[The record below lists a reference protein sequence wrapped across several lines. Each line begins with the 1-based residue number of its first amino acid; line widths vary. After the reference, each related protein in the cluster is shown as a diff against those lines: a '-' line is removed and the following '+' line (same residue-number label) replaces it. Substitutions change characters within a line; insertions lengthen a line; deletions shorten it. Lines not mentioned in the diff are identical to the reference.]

1 MAKVSSF
8 DKPLPRG
15 DVLQALLEPFDI
27 VLDCTGDDNVLG
39 LLGATWWSIPRLFLS
54 ASLGFAAVA
63 IVKQLERTMAG
74 DLRPGLHVL
83 EQRNDDG
90 VGFHV
95 AAAEGL

>member
-1 MAKVSSF
+1 VW
-8 DKPLPRG
+8 L
-15 DVLQALLEPFDI
+15 
-27 VLDCTGDDNVLG
+27 
-39 LLGATWWSIPRLFLS
+39 
-54 ASLGFAAVA
+54 AAVA
-63 IVKQLERTMAG
+63 TVKQLERIMAG